1 MRTVDL
7 DRKAS
12 EAGKNEGMLS
22 AEIHAP
28 LPWIEQAVDK
38 IRRAAL
44 RKLFVTSDDVW
55 AEGLEHPREARAL
68 GPVFKRAQAMGLVE
82 PTEMFVLT
90 TQTKRH
96 RAPIRVWK
104 SCLFGREEATDKP
117 WTRERVEEYM
127 ARVRAKTNAAK
138 RSP

>member
-1 MRTVDL
+1 VKDL
-7 DRKAS
+7 DRAAS

-22 AEIHAP
+22 AELHAP
-28 LPWIEQAVDK
+28 LCWIEQAVDM
-38 IRRAAL
+38 IRRAAR
-44 RKLFVTSDDVW
+44 RKPFVTSDDVW

-90 TQTKRH
+90 TQTRRH

-104 SCLFGREEATDKP
+104 SRLFGQVDAP
-117 WTRERVEEYM
+117 WTRERVLQYV
-127 ARVRAKTNAAK
+127 ARARK
-138 RSP
+138 P

>member
-1 MRTVDL
+1 MNVRKVLDL
-7 DRKAS
+7 EAS
-12 EAGKNEGMLS
+12 EAGKNEGMLN
-22 AEIHAP
+22 AELHAP
-28 LPWIEQAVDK
+28 LSWIQQAVEK

-44 RKLFVTSDDVW
+44 RLPFVTSDDVW

-104 SCLFGREEATDKP
+104 SRIYREVESSNT
-117 WTRERVEEYM
+117 WTKKRVEEHM
-127 ARVRAKTNAAK
+127 ARRQG
-138 RSP
+138 R